1 MQRGMFYPKRVPK
14 FIDALFPQ
22 CLWRKADDALYLT
35 FDDSPSPY
43 TLELLDLL
51 AQHNAKATFFL
62 IGKQIERYPDYAEAI
77 VQQGHRIGN
86 HSYSHTR
93 NLQSPFFR
101 DEVIQTAQL
110 IAMLNPP
117 EVARPS
123 LFRFPFGRFNFA
135 SLRILSELNI
145 QPIMWSLL
153 TADFD
158 ASVSDKMVLN
168 LLRSA
173 IAGDIVV
180 MHDNEKSIKK
190 LRAVLPIALGE
201 LSRRFSFN
209 LL

>member
-1 MQRGMFYPKRVPK
+1 MFYPKRVPK

-35 FDDSPSPY
+35 VDDSPSPH
-43 TLELLDLL
+43 TPELLEIL
-51 AQHNAKATFFL
+51 ARYHVKATFFL
-62 IGKQIERYPDYAEAI
+62 IGKHIERYPDYAKAI

-93 NLQSPFFR
+93 NLHETFFR
-101 DEVIQTAQL
+101 DEVIRTEQLLSTLCASCTARQ
-110 IAMLNPP
+110 
-117 EVARPS
+117 S
-123 LFRFPFGRFNFA
+123 LFRFPYGRFNFV
-135 SLRILSELNI
+135 SLRILKELNLT
-145 QPIMWSLL
+145 PVMWSLL

-158 ASVSDKMVLN
+158 ASVSAEAVLN

-173 IAGDIVV
+173 TAGDIVV
-180 MHDNEKSIKK
+180 MHDNEKSIQK

>member
-1 MQRGMFYPKRVPK
+1 MFYPKRVPK

-35 FDDSPSPY
+35 VDDSPSPY
-43 TLELLDLL
+43 TPELLELL

-62 IGKQIERYPDYAEAI
+62 IGKQVERYPDYANAI

-93 NLQSPFFR
+93 NLQESFFR
-101 DEVIQTAQL
+101 DEVLQTAQL

-123 LFRFPFGRFNFA
+123 LFRFPYGRFNFV
-135 SLRILSELNI
+135 SLRVLSELNI

-158 ASVSDKMVLN
+158 AQVSNKTVLN
-168 LLRSA
+168 ILRSA
-173 IAGDIVV
+173 TAGDIVV
-180 MHDNEKSIKK
+180 MHDNEQSIQK
-190 LRAVLPIALGE
+190 LRAVLPIALDE